1 MDGGRCYGDF
11 PQAQRLEEWLATVQS
26 TFAPRIL
33 PFDLPCAVLWGALM
47 GPNDQNPIDKQIA
60 AVAQNYDLIVVT
72 RNTAHFAGTGVRLL
86 NPVFADGGPLS
97 VV

>member
-47 GPNDQNPIDKQIA
+47 GPSDQNPIDKQIA
-60 AVAQNYDLIVVT
+60 AIAQNCDLIVVT
-72 RNTAHFAGTGVRLL
+72 RNRAHSE
-86 NPVFADGGPLS
+86 PLGQNLREYDA
-97 VV
+97 